1 MTSFSDWT
9 FAVEWNDFEILW
21 FGLDVIVATLS
32 RIWVFFAKL
41 AWTFLTNKW
50 IYGEVLWLD
59 ALLWKFRNMMKNIA
73 NFGLW
78 FYFVYIIAKW
88 IIKQWKEDI
97 TKKLKDIILRLLVAW
112 IWIQASWFLTAV
124 VIDVST
130 ITLAAAWAFPS
141 QIIAWS
147 PQVEKSMKQSL
158 EYHLDDGR
166 NRTIQG
172 KEITIFPTDSK
183 ASDIL
188 KESPFKI
195 DQPEDFSWFVDKLMP
210 NADDVSWPL
219 YFMWFSIL
227 KTDVLASLA
236 SDSVKWTKATI
247 LNIIIQW
254 WTTIVYAIEM
264 FVLCIVALI
273 RILYLWMFIVLSPL
287 AVLIRCIGKSWEKL
301 WNHWFLNKLSEQIS
315 FKTFFVNV
323 FKPTIIVLWIWVA
336 SIFVS
341 LMNGVALDSIGK
353 PFDSQW
359 MTFSSQKDS
368 TKNTDSK
375 WDETYTSILDNNL
388 LSFTLTH
395 AWKTLL
401 ELALSIITVIIVYL
415 IISIAVKMWWW
426 NDFVSKK
433 INGIQEWIGWALWSL
448 PVVPVAWYD
457 KNWNPETHRISAKK
471 TFWLGGSR
479 SLLEEKISYTQRKVD
494 EVNNEHNQ
502 IISSWFGDGAWYLSA
517 AEITKIGNAGAG
529 ETTWLGRLTAKR
541 DAIEKSEKWK
551 WMTLNPATA
560 SNDGFWIKQFTEW
573 LEKSKDQTIYWMG
586 NDKAWNDM
594 IKRWNKDDNK
604 KQGLEQ
610 MFKNNES
617 GETNSVKAYADFF
630 GLWNITTWEGLKDLD
645 ISKK

>member
-21 FGLDVIVATLS
+21 IGINTIVAILS
-32 RIWVFFAKL
+32 WIWVFFAKL

-50 IYGEVLWLD
+50 VYGEVLWLD
-59 ALLWKFRNMMKNIA
+59 VLLWKFRNMMKNIA

-97 TKKLKDIILRLLVAW
+97 TKKLKDIILRLLIAW
-112 IWIQASWFLTAV
+112 VWIQTSWFFTSV

-158 EYHLDDGR
+158 SAHLDSSR
-166 NRTIQG
+166 KYAAKW
-172 KEITIFPTDSK
+172 KEITIFPTDAK
-183 ASDIL
+183 ASSFIKQSIFKVD
-188 KESPFKI
+188 SP
-195 DQPEDFSWFVDKLMP
+195 QDFSWFVDKLMP

-227 KTDVLASLA
+227 KTDVLSSLA

-264 FVLCIVALI
+264 FILCIIALI
-273 RILYLWMFIVLSPL
+273 RILYLRMFIVLSPL
-287 AVLIRCIGKSWEKL
+287 AVLIWCIGKSWEKL

-315 FKTFFVNV
+315 FKTFFLNV

-341 LMNGVALDSIGK
+341 LMNGIALDSIGK
-353 PFDSQW
+353 DFNSQW
-359 MTFSSQKDS
+359 MNFSSNMDPASNSQSEGDK
-368 TKNTDSK
+368 
-375 WDETYTSILDNNL
+375 TYTNKIENNL

-401 ELALSIITVIIVYL
+401 EVVLSIITVIIVYL
-415 IISIAVKMWWW
+415 IISMAVKMWWW

-433 INGIQEWIGWALWSL
+433 VNSIQEWVGWILGSL

-457 KNWNPETHRISAKK
+457 KDWKPETHRISAKK
-471 TFWLGGSR
+471 TFGIGWR
-479 SLLEEKISYTQRKVD
+479 SLLEEKINYNQRKVD

-502 IISSWFGDGAWYLSA
+502 IISSWFGDGATYLSST
-517 AEITKIGNAGAG
+517 ETGNIETKMRLN
-529 ETTWLGRLTAKR
+529 TWDGLLNTKEYIDTIR
-541 DAIEKSEKWK
+541 DVNWK
-551 WMTLNPATA
+551 WMTLNPATS
-560 SNDGFWIKQFTEW
+560 SNNGFWIQEFSKW
-573 LEKSKDQTIYWMG
+573 LEWMKDKTVFWTNNNTVWKNMISR
-586 NDKAWNDM
+586 WNNPN
-594 IKRWNKDDNK
+594 NKDDRT
-604 KQGLEQ
+604 LEK
-610 MFKNNES
+610 MFKNGNETQNV
-617 GETNSVKAYADFF
+617 EAYAEFF
-630 GLWNITTWEGLKDLD
+630 ELWWNITTWEQLKNAD